1 MKKKELEPDL
11 ISIIVLVYN
20 TQKYVTKCLN
30 SILNQTYQN
39 IEVIVIDDGSTDLSN
54 SLIKRKM
61 KRDSRIT
68 LIEHEN
74 KGTYLSRLEGYKK
87 ARGKYLM
94 YVDSDDYI
102 LKDTIEI
109 MYNNLKE
116 YNTENLD
123 MRLEKIMQEK
133 NTISSILKII
143 AWVLIVLGFILG
155 FILGK
160 NEYDDIEF
168 SSLMTIWLTYG
179 GISLGIFALAEII
192 QILHDIR
199 FSIWD
204 SKKKS

>member
-1 MKKKELEPDL
+1 MKDNFFDNLEDYKENKK
-11 ISIIVLVYN
+11 
-20 TQKYVTKCLN
+20 TKCVN
-30 SILNQTYQN
+30 CGR
-39 IEVIVIDDGSTDLSN
+39 EVKDL
-54 SLIKRKM
+54 
-61 KRDSRIT
+61 
-68 LIEHEN
+68 E
-74 KGTYLSRLEGYKK
+74 KGCPYC
-87 ARGKYLM
+87 
-94 YVDSDDYI
+94 
-102 LKDTIEI
+102 
-109 MYNNLKE
+109 NNLKE

-168 SSLMTIWLTYG
+168 SSLMTIWLTYS

-199 FSIWD
+199 FKIW
-204 SKKKS
+204 SKNKNGK

>member
-1 MKKKELEPDL
+1 
-11 ISIIVLVYN
+11 
-20 TQKYVTKCLN
+20 
-30 SILNQTYQN
+30 
-39 IEVIVIDDGSTDLSN
+39 
-54 SLIKRKM
+54 
-61 KRDSRIT
+61 
-68 LIEHEN
+68 
-74 KGTYLSRLEGYKK
+74 
-87 ARGKYLM
+87 
-94 YVDSDDYI
+94 
-102 LKDTIEI
+102 
-109 MYNNLKE
+109 
-116 YNTENLD
+116 
-123 MRLEKIMQEK
+123 MQEK

-179 GISLGIFALAEII
+179 GISLGILALAEII